1 MTPFQA
7 LYGREPPTIARYILG
22 STASELVDSYLLQ
35 RDEVLK
41 VLKNNLLKAQNRM
54 KLLAD
59 KSRKNTVLEVGDWAY
74 VKLKPFKQNA
84 LRLQQDHKLGRHYF
98 GPYQVLKRIGSVAY
112 RLELSES
119 AKIHSVFHISMLKR
133 CVGTSDQ
140 QVTPL
145 HLNIPT
151 TENPAD
157 SNLEDK
163 VALQE
168 GSNVVNE
175 NIFDWDATRD
185 EHMGLPRRTSRKLI
199 PPKRLGDYI
208 WKGASSREEG
218 IQLPLEKELWALAE
232 QNFPDPERRMRYQ
245 CMSRAVLSASPFV
258 TSYYVLVVSYY
269 ANYRPS
275 ILQPIPGPS
284 ILQPIVVK
292 ATKLVHFGNT
302 IFGNQGYLIELSG
315 ALLTIF
321 RFRNVEGC
329 DTFKVFE
336 IDVNKVEL
344 KEINTLRDY
353 AIFVGLNGAIC
364 IDSSKFTKVKSNHIY
379 FTDLEGD

>member
-1 MTPFQA
+1 
-7 LYGREPPTIARYILG
+7 
-22 STASELVDSYLLQ
+22 
-35 RDEVLK
+35 
-41 VLKNNLLKAQNRM
+41 
-54 KLLAD
+54 
-59 KSRKNTVLEVGDWAY
+59 
-74 VKLKPFKQNA
+74 
-84 LRLQQDHKLGRHYF
+84 
-98 GPYQVLKRIGSVAY
+98 
-112 RLELSES
+112 
-119 AKIHSVFHISMLKR
+119 MLKR

-168 GSNVVNE
+168 GSNVVNK
-175 NIFDWDATRD
+175 NISNWDATRD
-185 EHMGLPRRTSRKLI
+185 EHMGLPRRASRKLI
-199 PPKRLGDYI
+199 PPKRLGDYV
-208 WKGASSREEG
+208 WKRASSREEG
-218 IQLPLEKELWALAE
+218 QRECYPTEGWICSVEFDTTEMTLLNPFSRISIQLPLEKELWALAE

-245 CMSRAVLSASPFV
+245 CMSRAALSASPSV
-258 TSYYVLVVSYY
+258 MSYYVLAVSYY

-275 ILQPIPGPS
+275 ILQPIPRPS

-315 ALLTIF
+315 ALLIIF

-364 IDSSKFTKVKSNHIY
+364 IDSSKFTEVKSNHIY